1 MGTDDRFMRVT
12 MRLSTTEHSELE
24 RIAIL
29 RGEKPAT
36 LARRLLVDGLKAA
49 HVEMTTPAAS
59 IDRR

>member
-1 MGTDDRFMRVT
+1 

-49 HVEMTTPAAS
+49 HIEMTTPAAS